1 MIRKILLTV
10 VGLAVATAEL
20 NTLADVNKFG
30 CDQRYRPA
38 LFKQFESFVS
48 VLAGLAQDRHGN
60 IYCSAPNLKD
70 QLQEAVI
77 MKRDVK
83 TGEWTPF
90 VFALPHPDTKFG
102 VPMGLEF
109 DADGNLYYCD
119 NQYYSD
125 KNYKSRIMRVTVADG
140 EALRIDPVVENIKFA
155 NAVRVRGNAIY
166 FTDTFG
172 NIKGSSEGY
181 VYRVPCSAFAD
192 NRVAKILPKEQ
203 AQSDLYCLGIT
214 QTTPFAPRNDLS
226 GAAGLCF
233 DGHGNI
239 YTGNFGDGTFYTIPI
254 NADGSYG
261 EIKVLVQD
269 LKLSSCV
276 AGICYY
282 PSKNWIMIADSARN
296 AIRYWDI
303 NAQKMGL
310 LWENDDADGSD
321 GLLDQPC
328 DVMVWQSSS
337 FFGLRK
343 QEKLIVSNFDWPFPG
358 FKNAGNADCQNDK
371 IHTIS
376 VISIP

>member
-1 MIRKILLTV
+1 MIRKTILTV
-10 VGLAVATAEL
+10 VGLALVTVGL
-20 NTLADVNKFG
+20 NALADVNKFG
-30 CDQRYRPA
+30 CDERYRPR
-38 LFKQFESFVS
+38 LFKQFDNFVS
-48 VLAGLAQDRHGN
+48 VLDGLAQDRDGN

-83 TGEWTPF
+83 TSEWAPF
-90 VFALPHPDTKFG
+90 VFALSHPDTKFG

-119 NQYYSD
+119 SQYFSD
-125 KNYKSRIMRVTVADG
+125 KNYKSRIMRVTVVDG

-172 NIKGSSEGY
+172 DIKGRNEGY

-192 NRVAKILPKEQ
+192 NRVAKLLPKEQ
-203 AQSDLYCLGIT
+203 AKNDPYCLGIT
-214 QTTPFAPRNDLS
+214 HTTPFAPRNDVA
-226 GAAGLCF
+226 GADGLCF
-233 DGHGNI
+233 DGDGNI

-261 EIKVLVQD
+261 KIKILVQD

-282 PSKNWIMIADSARN
+282 ASKNWIMIADSEKN
-296 AIRYWDI
+296 AVRYWDI
-303 NAQKMGL
+303 NARKMGL
-310 LWENDDADGSD
+310 LWENDDVDGSD

-328 DVMVWQSSS
+328 EVMVWTTSS

-343 QEKLIVSNFDWPFPG
+343 KEKLIVSNFDWPFPG
-358 FKNAGNADCQNDK
+358 FKNASNKESQNDK

-376 VISIP
+376 VIDL